1 MLEYDKIDVSNKIDV
16 NKTNESCRCI
26 ICNYDYYKVNVR
38 FQQKGSGGYHDLMQ
52 KAISFK
58 VLILLKDMILEFI
71 FGTWVEMKPQI

>member
-1 MLEYDKIDVSNKIDV
+1 MLEYDKIDVSNKTDV

-52 KAISFK
+52 KAISF
-58 VLILLKDMILEFI
+58 
-71 FGTWVEMKPQI
+71 